1 MKRYILAHD
10 LGTSGNK
17 ATLFTTDGELVD
29 SQTYPYETLYFHGNW
44 AEQNPS
50 DWWRAVCDST
60 GALISGIDS
69 AKIACVAFSGQM
81 MGCLCVDKKG
91 NPLRNSIIYSDQR
104 ASLET
109 RLLLDQ
115 IDEKE
120 FYNIIGHRA
129 SPSYSIEKLMWL
141 KNNEPETYSRT
152 YKMLNAKDYINYK
165 LTGNM
170 ATDYSDASGTNA
182 FDLNTYQWSDKIV
195 DISGIDGD
203 MLPVTRES
211 TAVLGTVTTAASK
224 DTGLPEGT
232 PVVVGGGDGVCAG
245 VGVGCIKPGIAYN
258 YVGSSSWIALTVEKP
273 IYDEQMRTMNW
284 AHAVPGYLQPSG
296 TMQTAGSSYN
306 WLKNEICRIETE
318 AAEKLGLSPYEMIN
332 QEIEKSPPGANGVIF
347 LPYLLGERTPRWNP
361 DAKGAFIGLNLSHT
375 REDILRA
382 VLEGITYNLEIIL
395 SILRNHTAVEQMIVV
410 GGGARGAVW
419 RQMMADI
426 YNLKI
431 MKPNF
436 LEEATSMGAAIIGG
450 VGAGLFDNFDAVDR
464 FIKIESIQEP
474 DQANRKQYE
483 KMMPIFDSCYSALLD
498 VYDNLAKL

>member
-17 ATLFTTDGELVD
+17 ATLFTTAGELVD
-29 SQTYPYETLYFHGNW
+29 SQTYPYETQYFHGNW

-60 GALISGIDS
+60 GALISGIDGG
-69 AKIACVAFSGQM
+69 KIACVAFSGQM

-104 ASLET
+104 ASFET
-109 RLLLDQ
+109 RQLLDQ
-115 IDEKE
+115 IGEKE
-120 FYNIIGHRA
+120 FYGITGHRA

-141 KNNEPETYSRT
+141 KNNEPDTYSRT
-152 YKMLNAKDYINYK
+152 FKMLNAKDYINYK

-195 DISGIDGD
+195 EISGIDGD
-203 MLPVTRES
+203 KLPATRES
-211 TAVLGTVTTAASK
+211 IAVLGTVTSEASK

-245 VGVGCIKPGIAYN
+245 VGVGSIRPGIAYN
-258 YVGSSSWIALTVEKP
+258 YVGSSSWIALVVEKP

-306 WLKNEICRIETE
+306 WLKNEICRFESE
-318 AAEKLGLSPYEMIN
+318 EAEKLSISPYEIIN
-332 QEIEKSPPGANGVIF
+332 QIIEKSPPGANGIIF

-361 DAKGAFIGLNLSHT
+361 DAKGAFIGLNLSHK

-431 MKPNF
+431 MKPNY

-450 VGAGLFDNFDAVDR
+450 VGAGLFENFDAVDR

-474 DQANRKQYE
+474 DPASREQYE
-483 KMMPIFDSCYSALLD
+483 KMMPIFDSCYTALLD

>member
-29 SQTYPYETLYFHGNW
+29 SRTYPYETKYFHGNW

-50 DWWRAVCDST
+50 DWWRAVCEST
-60 GALISGIDS
+60 GELIGGIDS
-69 AKIACVAFSGQM
+69 GEIACVAFSGQM

-104 ASLET
+104 ASQET
-109 RLLLDQ
+109 RQLLDQ
-115 IDEKE
+115 IGEKE
-120 FYNIIGHRA
+120 FYNITGHRA

-141 KNNEPETYSRT
+141 KNNEPEVYRQT
-152 YKMLNAKDYINYK
+152 YKMLNAKDYVNYK

-182 FDLNTYQWSDKIV
+182 FDLNTYQWSDRIIEV
-195 DISGIDGD
+195 SGIDGD
-203 MLPVTRES
+203 MLPVAQES
-211 TAVLGTVTTAASK
+211 TFVLGTVTSAAARN
-224 DTGLPEGT
+224 TGLPEGT

-258 YVGSSSWIALTVEKP
+258 YVGSSSWIALVVEKP

-306 WLKNEICRIETE
+306 WLKNEICRVEIQE
-318 AAEKLGLSPYEMIN
+318 AEKQGLSPYDIIN
-332 QEIEKSPPGANGVIF
+332 RKIEKAPPGANGILF

-361 DAKGAFIGLNLSHT
+361 DAKGAFIGLNLSHK

-382 VLEGITYNLEIIL
+382 VLEGVTYNLEIIL

-410 GGGARGAVW
+410 GGGAKGDVW

-431 MKPNF
+431 MKPNY

-450 VGAGLFDNFDAVDR
+450 VGAGQFESFAAVDR
-464 FIKIESIQEP
+464 FIEIESIQEP
-474 DQANRKQYE
+474 NPANRRQYE
-483 KMMPIFDSCYSALLD
+483 KMMPIFDSCYGALLD
-498 VYDNLAKL
+498 VYENLAKL

>member
-1 MKRYILAHD
+1 
-10 LGTSGNK
+10 
-17 ATLFTTDGELVD
+17 
-29 SQTYPYETLYFHGNW
+29 
-44 AEQNPS
+44 
-50 DWWRAVCDST
+50 
-60 GALISGIDS
+60 
-69 AKIACVAFSGQM
+69 M
-81 MGCLCVDKKG
+81 MGCLCVDKEG

-104 ASLET
+104 ASRET
-109 RLLLDQ
+109 RRLLNR
-115 IDEKE
+115 IGEKE
-120 FYNIIGHRA
+120 FYSITGHRA
-129 SPSYSIEKLMWL
+129 SASYSIEKLMWL
-141 KNNEPETYSRT
+141 KNNEPEIYNKT

-182 FDLNTYQWSDKIV
+182 FDLNTYKWSDKIV
-195 DISGIDGD
+195 EISGIDGE
-203 MLPVTRES
+203 MLPDTRES
-211 TAVLGTVTTAASK
+211 TFVLGTVTTEASK
-224 DTGLPEGT
+224 DTGLLEGT

-258 YVGSSSWIALTVEKP
+258 YVGSSSWIALAVDKP

-306 WLKNEICRIETE
+306 WLKNEICRIEAE
-318 AAEKLGLSPYEMIN
+318 EGEKLGISPYEIIN
-332 QEIEKSPPGANGVIF
+332 QKIEKAPPGANGIIF

-361 DAKGAFIGLNLSHT
+361 NAKGAFIGLNLSHK
-375 REDILRA
+375 REDLLRA

-395 SILRNHTAVEQMIVV
+395 SIFRNHTAVEQMIVV

-431 MKPNF
+431 MKPNY

-450 VGAGLFDNFDAVDR
+450 VGAGLFENFDVVNK

-474 DQANRKQYE
+474 DKANQRQYE
-483 KMMPIFDSCYSALLD
+483 KMMPIFDSCYTALVD
-498 VYDNLAKL
+498 VYENLAKLQVQ